1 MSHPSHPTLRY
12 LHLLPDTE
20 LPDLHLPPFM
30 AIVLVED
37 EVSET
42 WQWDA
47 SRWLVAAGCRYVL
60 AWGKDCAAWND
71 AVDEAFQE
79 ASDYEDVA
87 PERQVLTAS
96 FEDEDMEE
104 VFWFARHRAAHP
116 ALPLNTTLI
125 LHIASAERKDEI
137 EALYADA

>member
-1 MSHPSHPTLRY
+1 MPDNTLRY
-12 LHLLPDTE
+12 LHLLPDAA
-20 LPDLHLPPFM
+20 LPEIDLPPFT

-47 SRWLVAAGCRYVL
+47 SRWLVASGCRYLL
-60 AWGKDCAAWND
+60 AWGRDCGDWNE
-71 AVDEAFQE
+71 AVGEAFLE
-79 ASDYEDVA
+79 ASDYEDVPA
-87 PERQVLTAS
+87 EREVLTAA

-116 ALPLNTTLI
+116 GAALNATLI
-125 LHIASAERKDEI
+125 LHIAPGPRKDEL
-137 EALYADA
+137 EAMYAEA

>member
-1 MSHPSHPTLRY
+1 MSDKTLRY
-12 LHLLPDTE
+12 LHLLPDAE
-20 LPDLHLPPFM
+20 LPALHLSPFI

-37 EVSET
+37 EVLET

-47 SRWLVAAGCRYVL
+47 SRWLVASGCRYLL
-60 AWGKDCAAWND
+60 AWGKDCEAWND

-79 ASDYEDVA
+79 ANDYEDVA

-116 ALPLNTTLI
+116 GAVLNTTLI
-125 LHIASAERKDEI
+125 LHIAPGPRKDEL
-137 EALYADA
+137 EAMYAEA

>member
-1 MSHPSHPTLRY
+1 MIDKNALRY
-12 LHLLPDTE
+12 LHLPPDAE
-20 LPDLHLPPFM
+20 LPELQLPPFI

-37 EVSET
+37 EVIDT
-42 WQWDA
+42 WMWDA

-60 AWGKDCAAWND
+60 AWGKACAAWNE
-71 AVDEAFQE
+71 AVDEASQE
-79 ASDYEDVA
+79 AADYEDVA

-96 FEDEDMEE
+96 FEDDDMEE

-116 ALPLNTTLI
+116 GAPLDTTLI
-125 LHIASAERKDEI
+125 LHIAASERKDEI

>member
-1 MSHPSHPTLRY
+1 MLEKKTLRY
-12 LHLLPDTE
+12 LHLAPDTDLPE
-20 LPDLHLPPFM
+20 LQLAPFM

-37 EVSET
+37 EVHES
-42 WQWDA
+42 WMWDA

-71 AVDEAFQE
+71 AADEALQE
-79 ASDYEDVA
+79 AADYEDVP
-87 PERQVLTAS
+87 PERQGLTAS

-104 VFWFARHRAAHP
+104 VFWFARHRAVHP
-116 ALPLNTTLI
+116 GGPLDTTLI
-125 LHIASAERKDEI
+125 LHIAPDSRKDEI

>member
-1 MSHPSHPTLRY
+1 MIEKNLRY
-12 LHLLPDTE
+12 LHLLPDAG
-20 LPDLHLPPFM
+20 LPDLHLPPFL

-60 AWGKDCAAWND
+60 AWGKECDAWNE

-79 ASDYEDVA
+79 AVDYEDVD

-96 FEDEDMEE
+96 FEDEDIDE

-116 ALPLNTTLI
+116 GAVLNTTLI
-125 LHIASAERKDEI
+125 VHIAAAARKDEI

>member
-1 MSHPSHPTLRY
+1 MSDKTLRY
-12 LHLLPDTE
+12 LHLLPDAA
-20 LPDLHLPPFM
+20 LPDLRLPPFI

-37 EVSET
+37 EVLDT
-42 WQWDA
+42 WLWDA
-47 SRWLVAAGCRYVL
+47 SRWLVASGCRYLL
-60 AWGKDCAAWND
+60 AWGKDCEAWNE

-79 ASDYEDVA
+79 ASDYDDVA

-116 ALPLNTTLI
+116 GAALNTTLI
-125 LHIASAERKDEI
+125 LHLAPGPQKDEL
-137 EALYADA
+137 EAMYAQA

>member
-1 MSHPSHPTLRY
+1 
-12 LHLLPDTE
+12 LPDSE
-20 LPDLHLPPFM
+20 LPDLHLPPFI

-37 EVSET
+37 EVLET

-47 SRWLVAAGCRYVL
+47 SRWLVESGCRYLL
-60 AWGKDCAAWND
+60 AWGKDCAAWNE

-79 ASDYEDVA
+79 SVDYEDVA
-87 PERQVLTAS
+87 PERQVSTAC
-96 FEDEDMEE
+96 FEDEDMDE

-116 ALPLNTTLI
+116 GALNATLI
-125 LHIASAERKDEI
+125 LHIAAAPRKDEI